1 MKKKKILLLVLLILL
16 IIPGI
21 AFASGGSD
29 GDDGSN
35 RVSTLVFVIAIEAFC
50 SIHISLFVL
59 KPISELFINHDPK
72 KVFWILFA
80 IRAAI
85 LLIFDF
91 FITPAIA
98 MVDFFLIFIGGFV
111 VVPVSKSIANRL
123 PKMGGKQNMNVQPT
137 LFNSNAN
144 AIDPNYS
151 KVTITPKNFDPMYS
165 LNENTMIEAFIE
177 RELVKAGIDKT
188 KRLIP
193 SAVAR
198 KKGILSA
205 IFSVLV
211 LLAIASIF
219 FHFPVWTYLAEIVV
233 LTIFFIVT
241 RRFNLVKYL
250 KKQLKAR
257 PGEKISNIVM
267 NSKTTLVKDKSILVL
282 LLSLIPAVVI
292 PLVVF
297 ATPKIIYEKTEGG
310 YAVRYYIYGLTN
322 SKTATIPDT
331 YNGEK
336 VVSLRGNT
344 FSNMFGLEKVVL
356 PDTITEIRG
365 QAFKNCYRLVEV
377 NMPKNLQYLGGGAFN
392 NATSIKRIELP
403 DTLTELGGES
413 FQGASS
419 LEYVRLSNNLTEIR
433 GNTFENCESLKEITI
448 PDKVTRIGGHAFY
461 GNISLEK
468 VNVSENSK
476 LQEIGSSAFR
486 ECTKL
491 REITLPKSTVVNSKA
506 FKASPT
512 TVRRYNENDDKNN
525 TNKNYNSVNEL
536 YDMYD
541 KYLYYNNYLNVNAD
555 VTFSD

>member
-1 MKKKKILLLVLLILL
+1 MKKKKILLLFLLILL

-111 VVPVSKSIANRL
+111 VVPISKSIANRL

-211 LLAIASIF
+211 LLAIIIID
-219 FHFPVWTYLAEIVV
+219 YR
-233 LTIFFIVT
+233 TIFDHNIISKT
-241 RRFNLVKYL
+241 NINLYFFDSFMIKMKIMLYL
-250 KKQLKAR
+250 TF
-257 PGEKISNIVM
+257 ISNI
-267 NSKTTLVKDKSILVL
+267 L
-282 LLSLIPAVVI
+282 L
-292 PLVVF
+292 
-297 ATPKIIYEKTEGG
+297 IIYDK
-310 YAVRYYIYGLTN
+310 
-322 SKTATIPDT
+322 
-331 YNGEK
+331 
-336 VVSLRGNT
+336 
-344 FSNMFGLEKVVL
+344 
-356 PDTITEIRG
+356 
-365 QAFKNCYRLVEV
+365 KN
-377 NMPKNLQYLGGGAFN
+377 KIH
-392 NATSIKRIELP
+392 S
-403 DTLTELGGES
+403 
-413 FQGASS
+413 
-419 LEYVRLSNNLTEIR
+419 
-433 GNTFENCESLKEITI
+433 
-448 PDKVTRIGGHAFY
+448 
-461 GNISLEK
+461 
-468 VNVSENSK
+468 
-476 LQEIGSSAFR
+476 
-486 ECTKL
+486 
-491 REITLPKSTVVNSKA
+491 
-506 FKASPT
+506 
-512 TVRRYNENDDKNN
+512 
-525 TNKNYNSVNEL
+525 
-536 YDMYD
+536 
-541 KYLYYNNYLNVNAD
+541 
-555 VTFSD
+555 

>member
-50 SIHISLFVL
+50 SIHISLHFL
-59 KPISELFINHDPK
+59 LHDPK

-219 FHFPVWTYLAEIVV
+219 FHFPVWTYLAE
-233 LTIFFIVT
+233 
-241 RRFNLVKYL
+241 
-250 KKQLKAR
+250 
-257 PGEKISNIVM
+257 
-267 NSKTTLVKDKSILVL
+267 
-282 LLSLIPAVVI
+282 
-292 PLVVF
+292 
-297 ATPKIIYEKTEGG
+297 
-310 YAVRYYIYGLTN
+310 
-322 SKTATIPDT
+322 
-331 YNGEK
+331 
-336 VVSLRGNT
+336 
-344 FSNMFGLEKVVL
+344 
-356 PDTITEIRG
+356 
-365 QAFKNCYRLVEV
+365 
-377 NMPKNLQYLGGGAFN
+377 
-392 NATSIKRIELP
+392 
-403 DTLTELGGES
+403 
-413 FQGASS
+413 
-419 LEYVRLSNNLTEIR
+419 
-433 GNTFENCESLKEITI
+433 
-448 PDKVTRIGGHAFY
+448 
-461 GNISLEK
+461 
-468 VNVSENSK
+468 
-476 LQEIGSSAFR
+476 
-486 ECTKL
+486 
-491 REITLPKSTVVNSKA
+491 
-506 FKASPT
+506 
-512 TVRRYNENDDKNN
+512 
-525 TNKNYNSVNEL
+525 
-536 YDMYD
+536 
-541 KYLYYNNYLNVNAD
+541 
-555 VTFSD
+555 